1 MKYLRRLRA
10 FCECLPILM
19 AGWSLELQ
27 DWEFI
32 DKTHSLGWWKQRFKL
47 IVKDK
52 NFIE

>member
-10 FCECLPILM
+10 FCECLPIIM

-32 DKTHSLGWWKQRFKL
+32 DKTHSFVVEAKVQTYS
-47 IVKDK
+47 
-52 NFIE
+52 

>member
-32 DKTHSLGWWKQRFKL
+32 DKHTFRVVEAKVQTYS
-47 IVKDK
+47 
-52 NFIE
+52 